1 MSYSSNSF
9 LKPIGSDKNI
19 KFYDNTGSLTY
30 TVKPTFITDVIDEV
44 NLLKVILKSSKEIKL
59 DFINTDEPILA
70 KSILLEQISTLLQT
84 NDYVDNSQPVVGY
97 TTASYSYD
105 TFLRPLADSDRN
117 IKILG
122 IDLVVKYTIDP
133 FTINNTNVSGNLIKI
148 NLKSN
153 RIITLEFSTSNEA
166 KMAHIR
172 LREQIDILTLK
183 TPFLIDKDVQNYVTN
198 VIDVLTTGATF
209 SSLAT
214 SDFNLIPITTP
225 LNPTGGSMYYDG
237 THSYIYTNNDWRQ
250 LDNLPKDPN
259 VIYVKKIG
267 GDFISIKVAVDSIT
281 DSSDENR
288 YLISVGPGIFEE
300 DTIDFGEKS
309 FISVVGSD
317 IQITQVVPNTPTQ
330 HLFICNDSIY
340 ISHLTIMGVGPGYA
354 AIVCE
359 DLDGFALIHKLSMYD
374 CDTMVLVRGIN
385 KDTSFFGEY
394 IDFNGEYSYG
404 MKVESENGILA
415 FANCENYYTE
425 AGVTGSISNW
435 ISGENSSINVSVGS
449 TIGDDSDSAFYG
461 QKGADIN
468 VSSFEIINYIKG
480 FEIGNVGTASK
491 FTLNSVSIKDCDCD
505 FFIKHPNTFG
515 TFQGSSSHAKIVNDS
530 PNIFWSFLDINDGEF
545 DITRKISITYPDNT
559 HTDLSTLIFEGS
571 GMGVLTGGEISTYSG
586 LTISIASGYGY
597 LESNNHNILR
607 IDWSETLF
615 EVADNS
621 AMYIYINENSNFSQ
635 AAAIPNTTNTIVLGR
650 VITNNGEVILID
662 RSFIDAEHI
671 SNKLITFNRKALG
684 PIYERGSIVTEG
696 ATFSLNVSRGSYYFG
711 SKNYMPY
718 GNSLTPSL
726 GITFSQF
733 VLNGTDWTITDT
745 NIVTNLYDD
754 GTNLVGMSA
763 SYYTKHTLYV
773 NGEGDTEKYLLVVGQ
788 QQYEGAIDVEGAPLP
803 IPPNYFEDA
812 IVPIASIIIQEGLGT
827 IYNILD
833 IRPVIGFKSTGINAS
848 STHANLQGLLADDHP
863 QYLRLDGLRP
873 MENTLKM
880 GSQSII
886 GVLDVNGVTI
896 ESHASRHLPN
906 GGPDP
911 LPTGVPFTI
920 GTDNQ
925 EGDLNAFARQDHIH
939 AHGDQLGGTLHAT
952 ASHSSAGFMSSVDKV
967 TFDNIPTTYISK
979 VGSSSQLLSATGSI
993 INIGAGLTMSIS
1005 GTLSVIA
1012 GVGATGATGATGAAG
1027 NFSVGFEYLVGVFSA
1042 TNSLVNGTINFST
1055 STPFSTGTLFINT
1068 NDING
1073 TSLATYFNSIATT
1086 GSAASRGTLMLSRKG
1101 NSSIFAVYNIT
1112 AITNLTTHRSFSATY
1127 LTGNGTFNQGDPIIL
1142 SFDRTGS
1149 QGATGSNGI
1158 NGTNGAQGPQG
1169 PAGPQGLQ
1177 GNTGAQGPAGPQ
1189 GPEGPA
1195 GTGGSSF
1202 VYEKTLF
1209 VDPNGDDT
1217 TAIIGRID
1225 LPWQTI
1231 QGAIQKLQELGS
1243 SEELIGYTIWVFP
1256 GEYIEDTT
1264 WEFTSDFNKT
1274 TIKLNGGVSVIF
1286 DLKGNSQCCI
1296 SGNNNFSIV
1305 GDDRSISGGLPN
1317 VSITCNTTDELIK
1330 PPTTL
1335 ILITAKNKQCRI
1347 SNVSLLANENRNVF
1361 FMSNADE
1368 HILHIT
1374 NTYMYS
1380 LENNILLLD
1389 GCDIPKISI
1398 INSILVNGIK
1408 DSDRQWANINTSQN
1422 FLDGPGYD
1430 YFNAIW
1436 NFENVRFVS
1445 YCLNSESGVTI
1456 DSENGHIVSNNLNKS
1471 YSGMYVILSNCKF
1484 YCHRENLLVI
1494 WFEKFEGGGIN
1505 TIEILGTSLT
1515 NSNAITNIG
1524 GIVYLGNNSFIV
1536 QANII
1541 DPTSY

>member
-1 MSYSSNSF
+1 MSYSSDSF
-9 LKPIGSDKNI
+9 LKPIGSDKSI
-19 KFYDNTGSLTY
+19 KFYDNSGTLTY

-44 NLLKVILKSSKEIKL
+44 NLLKVVLKSGKEIKL
-59 DFINTDEPILA
+59 DFINISEPILA

-97 TTASYSYD
+97 TTAPYSYD
-105 TFLRPLADSDRN
+105 TFLRPLAQSDRN

-133 FTINNTNVSGNLIKI
+133 FTINNTNVSGNLIRI

-166 KMAHIR
+166 KNALIR
-172 LREQIDILTLK
+172 LREQIDVLTRRVPL
-183 TPFLIDKDVQNYVTN
+183 LIDKDVQNYVTN
-198 VIDVLTTGATF
+198 VIDVLTTNGTF
-209 SSLAT
+209 SSLVT
-214 SDFNLIPITTP
+214 SDFNLIPIITP

-267 GDFISIKVAVDSIT
+267 GDFISIKAAVDSIT

-309 FISVVGSD
+309 FISIVGSD

-359 DLDGFALIHKLSMYD
+359 DLDGFSLIHKLSMYD

-404 MKVESENGILA
+404 IKVESENGILA

-425 AGVTGSISNW
+425 SGVTGSISNW

-449 TIGDDSDSAFYG
+449 TIGVYNSDSAFYG
-461 QKGADIN
+461 QNGADIN
-468 VSSFEIINYIKG
+468 VSSFEIFNYIKG

-515 TFQGSSSHAKIVNDS
+515 TFQGSSSHEKIVNDS
-530 PNIFWSFLDINDGEF
+530 PNIFWSFLDRDDGEF
-545 DITRKISITYPDNT
+545 DITRKISITYGDGT

-571 GMGVLTGGEISTYSG
+571 GMGVLTGGEISIYSG
-586 LTISIASGYGY
+586 LTVSIASGYGY
-597 LESNNHNILR
+597 LEFNNHNILR
-607 IDWSETLF
+607 IDWPETLF
-615 EVADNS
+615 EVSATNS
-621 AMYIYINENSNFSQ
+621 AVYIYVNENFPNNGLFSE
-635 AAAIPNTTNTIVLGR
+635 AASMPNTTNTIVLGR
-650 VITNNGEVILID
+650 VITHNGEVILID

-684 PIYERGSIVTEG
+684 SIYERGSIVTER
-696 ATFSLNVSRGSYYFG
+696 ATFSLDVSRGSYYFG
-711 SKNYMPY
+711 SKNYMPD
-718 GNSLTPSL
+718 GGL

-733 VLNGTDWTITDT
+733 VLNGTDWIITDT
-745 NIVTNLYDD
+745 NIVTNLYDLN
-754 GTNLVGMSA
+754 GSLVGMSA

-833 IRPVIGFKSTGINAS
+833 IRPVIGFKSAGINAS
-848 STHANLQGLLADDHP
+848 STHANLQGLLADDHK
-863 QYLRLDGLRP
+863 QYLLVNGIRP
-873 MENTLKM
+873 MQNDLIM
-880 GSQSII
+880 ASNSIV
-886 GVLDVNGVTI
+886 GVGQINNVTI
-896 ESHASRHLPN
+896 ETHASRHLPN
-906 GGPDP
+906 GLDA
-911 LPTGVPFTI
+911 LATGVPEPI
-920 GTDNQ
+920 GTTNT
-925 EGDLNAFARQDHIH
+925 EGIKNAFARQDH
-939 AHGDQLGGTLHAT
+939 T
-952 ASHSSAGFMSSVDKV
+952 HSLD
-967 TFDNIPTTYISK
+967 
-979 VGSSSQLLSATGSI
+979 
-993 INIGAGLTMSIS
+993 IGAGLTMSID

-1027 NFSVGFEYLVGVFSA
+1027 NFSVGFEYVIGVFSA

-1055 STPFSTGTLFINT
+1055 PTPFSTGTLYVNT
-1068 NDING
+1068 NDINA
-1073 TSLATYFNSIATT
+1073 TSLSLYFTSIAGA
-1086 GSAASRGTLMLSRKG
+1086 GSTSNRGTLMLSKKN
-1101 NSSIFAVYNIT
+1101 NSNTFAVYNIT
-1112 AITNLTTHRSFSATY
+1112 NISNQTTHRNFSASY
-1127 LTGNGTFNQGDPIIL
+1127 LAGNGTFNQGDPIIL
-1142 SFDRTGS
+1142 SFDRTGI
-1149 QGATGSNGI
+1149 QGTAGLNGTNGT
-1158 NGTNGAQGPQG
+1158 NGTNGAQGI
-1169 PAGPQGLQ
+1169 Q

-1189 GPEGPA
+1189 GPVGPEGPP
-1195 GTGGSSF
+1195 GTGGGSSF
-1202 VYEKTLF
+1202 VYDKTLF

-1217 TAIIGRID
+1217 TAQVGRID
-1225 LPWQTI
+1225 LPWETI
-1231 QGAIQKLQELGS
+1231 QGAIQRLQELGS
-1243 SEELIGYTIWVFP
+1243 SKELIGYTIWVFP
-1256 GEYIEDTT
+1256 GEYIEDTP
-1264 WEFTSDFNKT
+1264 WEFTSNFNKT

-1286 DLKGNSQCCI
+1286 DLKSSSTYAI
-1296 SGNNNFSIV
+1296 LGNNNFSIV
-1305 GDDRSISGGLPN
+1305 GDDQSISGGLPN
-1317 VSITCNTTDELIK
+1317 VSITSIK
-1330 PPTTL
+1330 PTGFLIESPTTL

-1361 FMSNADE
+1361 LMSNTDE

-1380 LENNILLLD
+1380 LENNILLLN

-1398 INSILVNGIK
+1398 INSILVNGGK
-1408 DSDRQWANINTSQN
+1408 DSDKQYANINTGDN
-1422 FLDGPGYD
+1422 FAEYSGGAD
-1430 YFNAIW
+1430 YFNGIW
-1436 NFENVRFVS
+1436 NFENVRFVC
-1445 YCLNSESGVTI
+1445 YCLDKGGTI
-1456 DSENGHIVSNNLNKS
+1456 TSQDGHILSNNLQKEN
-1471 YSGMYVILSNCKF
+1471 SGMYVILSNCKF
-1484 YCHRENLLVI
+1484 YCPRIDLLFI
-1494 WFEKFEGGGIN
+1494 WFEKSGLGGGIN
-1505 TIEILGTSLT
+1505 TLEILGTSLA
-1515 NSNAITNIG
+1515 NSSGITNIG
-1524 GIVYLGNNSFIV
+1524 GIVYLGNVSFIV
-1536 QANII
+1536 AAPII